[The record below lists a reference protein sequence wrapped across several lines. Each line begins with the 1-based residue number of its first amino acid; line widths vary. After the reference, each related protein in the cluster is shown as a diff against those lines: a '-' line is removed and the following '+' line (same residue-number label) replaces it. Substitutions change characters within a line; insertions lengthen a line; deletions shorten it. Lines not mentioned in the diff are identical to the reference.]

1 MSQNSTDPAVAGP
14 TSPDEGGAAIGP
26 RRYRDGLAQLL
37 DLTAPPQV
45 LRHPS
50 AAGPTQR
57 GFEQVG
63 AALRTALAGARER
76 FGE

>member
-1 MSQNSTDPAVAGP
+1 MSQISSDPAVADP

-26 RRYRDGLAQLL
+26 RGYRDGLAQLM

-45 LRHPS
+45 LRQPS

-76 FGE
+76 FRQ